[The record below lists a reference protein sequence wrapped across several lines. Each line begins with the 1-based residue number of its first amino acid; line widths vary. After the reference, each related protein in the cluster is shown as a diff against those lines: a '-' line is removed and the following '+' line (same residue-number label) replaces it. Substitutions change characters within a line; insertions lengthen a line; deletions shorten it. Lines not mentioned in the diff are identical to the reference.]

1 MKMKTKIFALAIIS
15 FSFLPFITGCNN
27 SNSISSQNVGTNLSV
42 IVWSSFPPK
51 TNSYRHLEHLTNL
64 LQQVSA
70 LVATNQELFSQSQ
83 SRGQLT
89 DNSPLRKLLGIPAD
103 EPAQIRWVQS
113 MDDRWITIR
122 SSKSDQRF
130 GWIKMNFHTGEIEA
144 AYDVEAFFTI
154 SEIENRLRQTVG
166 TREEALRLFGGRQ
179 SETLSPEQQQAT
191 KAIAEALFLPPD
203 TKLYIQMSAPGG
215 SNEGQGYLR
224 IMSNDDGQQIASVF
238 YGINFSGGN
247 ILTEILSEFGLI
259 HRKHNYKFGG
269 PTLSSAWANLNTAG
283 FLLDANGY
291 PYSKIP

>member
-130 GWIKMNFHTGEIEA
+130 GWIKMNLHTGAIEA
-144 AYDVEAFFTI
+144 AYDVESLFTI
-154 SEIENRLRQTVG
+154 SEIEHRLRQTVG

-191 KAIAEALFLPPD
+191 
-203 TKLYIQMSAPGG
+203 
-215 SNEGQGYLR
+215 
-224 IMSNDDGQQIASVF
+224 
-238 YGINFSGGN
+238 
-247 ILTEILSEFGLI
+247 
-259 HRKHNYKFGG
+259 
-269 PTLSSAWANLNTAG
+269 
-283 FLLDANGY
+283 
-291 PYSKIP
+291 